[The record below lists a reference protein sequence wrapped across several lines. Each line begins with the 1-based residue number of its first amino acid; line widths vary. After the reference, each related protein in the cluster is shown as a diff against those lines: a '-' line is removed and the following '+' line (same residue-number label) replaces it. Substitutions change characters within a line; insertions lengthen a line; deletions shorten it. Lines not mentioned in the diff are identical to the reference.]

1 MMEAVLMLMMIEAEK
16 MLMEV
21 ALMLIE
27 AVTLLIEHFL
37 CC

>member
-1 MMEAVLMLMMIEAEK
+1 MEAVLMLMMIEAEK